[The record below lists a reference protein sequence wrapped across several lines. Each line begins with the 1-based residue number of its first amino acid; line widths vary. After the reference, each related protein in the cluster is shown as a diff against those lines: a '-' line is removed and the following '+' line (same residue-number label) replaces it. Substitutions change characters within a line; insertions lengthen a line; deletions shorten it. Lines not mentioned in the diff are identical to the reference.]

1 MDSEQKPTNSNSTGK
16 TTEDAALKHLQQKGL
31 KLISR
36 NFRCRYGEIDL
47 IMTHKHILVFIEVR
61 YRKQN
66 SHGSAAESVTIQK
79 QRKLS
84 ITAQH
89 YLQRYSSTPNC
100 RFDVIAISQTKN
112 NASLM
117 DFDWIKNAFD
127 LQC

>member
-1 MDSEQKPTNSNSTGK
+1 MDREQQKSTNNSKGK
-16 TTEDAALKHLQQKGL
+16 IAEDAALKYLNQKGL
-31 KLISR
+31 QLISR

-47 IMTHKHILVFIEVR
+47 IMTQDNILVFVEVR

-66 SHGSAAESVTIQK
+66 SHGSAAESVTNQK

-117 DFDWIKNAFD
+117 NFDWIKNAFD